1 MARDITNDFI
11 IGLIFLFTGIVMVFI
26 PNRVFSLILNISF
39 VLLLANGFYLFYR
52 FIKEKNKGDLLF
64 SVLAFVFSLFLI
76 QHAYFP
82 QWLIRV
88 LFAIYCLFNSLA
100 SFIQL
105 ILNYMNDTNGKFF
118 FFVFAFVY
126 LYFGLY
132 LLFHPNFDSDYLLQY
147 FGFYFIA
154 LGFRYIVD
162 GFVGI
167 NPIRKYEWKRKIRI
181 TLPAFVCAFM
191 PDWALNSI
199 NHYLSTGKSISFKK
213 DFKDSDESILKVL
226 VHVGPVGFQK
236 VGHIS
241 FSYKDVIYSY
251 GNYDPES
258 FRLNQTLGDG
268 VFFNVPIEYY
278 VPNMLKY
285 ENNSI
290 FEYGIKVDKTQEILI
305 ESSLQQIKD
314 NSYRWY
320 CKIEKEDGYTRFTE
334 YESDYPSRLH
344 YRTGA
349 KFYKIKHGKF
359 KSYFAL
365 GDNCALFTD
374 VVLGKLGSDVLN
386 MRGIISPGTYL
397 DYLQNEY
404 LKKNSPVIYLKI
416 HSNNDI

>member
-1 MARDITNDFI
+1 MTRDITNNFI
-11 IGLIFLFTGIVMVFI
+11 FGLLFMITGLIMVFM
-26 PNRVFSLILNISF
+26 PNLVFSLILNISV
-39 VLLLANGFYLFYR
+39 VLLLANSLYLLYR
-52 FIKEKNKGDLLF
+52 FIKKKNKGDLLF
-64 SVLAFVFSLFLI
+64 AILSIVFALFLI
-76 QHAYFP
+76 QHEYFP

-88 LFAIYCLFNSLA
+88 LFAVYCLFNSLA
-100 SFIQL
+100 SLIQL
-105 ILNYMNDTNGKFF
+105 VLNYMNDTSGKFF
-118 FFVFAFVY
+118 FFVFAIVY

-132 LLFHPNFDSDYLLQY
+132 LLFHPNFDSDFLLTY

-154 LGFRYIVD
+154 LGFRYITD
-162 GFVGI
+162 AFVGI

-181 TLPAFVCAFM
+181 SLPALVCAFM
-191 PDWALNSI
+191 PDWALNSF
-199 NHYLSTGKSISFKK
+199 NHYLSSGKSISFKN
-213 DFKDSDESILKVL
+213 DFSGSDDSILKVL

-268 VFFNVPIEYY
+268 VFFNVPFEYY
-278 VPNMLKY
+278 VDNMMEF

-290 FEYGIKVDKTQEILI
+290 FEYGIKVDPSQEKEI
-305 ESSLQQIKD
+305 ESSLQEIKD

-320 CKIEKEDGYTRFTE
+320 CKIEREDGYKHFSK

-349 KFYKIKHGKF
+349 KFYKIKHGRF

-386 MRGIISPGTYL
+386 IRGIISPGTYL

-404 LKKNSPVIYLKI
+404 LKKNSPVVYLKI
-416 HSNNDI
+416 HSKNDI